1 MFFTKIQDLLLP
13 PLCVH
18 CGREGTWLCE
28 NASKRVESE
37 RVLINPLMI
46 TGVDR
51 VVVRGSYD
59 CEPLAQLIQK
69 LKYHYWTGATIALHQ
84 SLAPLI
90 QHLELDKRTV
100 IIPVPLHGRRQR
112 ERGFNQSVLI
122 SQALSRLTRLPVNNL
137 LTRTRYTTPQAKLS
151 AIERTTNIVGAFDR
165 HRVANRS
172 RNKNGETPPAGGG
185 WPKSVVLV
193 DDVITTG
200 STIAEC
206 ASVLRLHGVQKIT
219 AVALAKG

>member
-18 CGREGTWLCE
+18 CGHEGSWLCSV
-28 NASKRVESE
+28 ASNQVASE
-37 RVLINPLMI
+37 RVLIDQLIIP
-46 TGVDR
+46 GVDR
-51 VVVRGSYD
+51 IIVRGSYD

-69 LKYHYWTGATIALHQ
+69 LKYHYWTGVAVTLQ
-84 SLAPLI
+84 QLLAPVV
-90 QHLELDKRTV
+90 QHLQLGQQAV

-112 ERGFNQSVLI
+112 ERGFNQSLLI
-122 SQALSRLTRLPVNNL
+122 SQALSRLTGRPVNNL

-165 HRVANRS
+165 LRVADW
-172 RNKNGETPPAGGG
+172 PPSA
-185 WPKSVVLV
+185 VLV

-219 AVALAKG
+219 ALALAKG